1 MKNQSNLAN
10 EISLIITGEAFHVLT
25 EDMEKSN
32 LEKLYYISSH
42 CNSVIGCRVS
52 PKQKR
57 DIVHFYKI
65 QVSIQFCFILEKLN
79 KN

>member
-1 MKNQSNLAN
+1 MKNRVNSAV
-10 EISLIITGEAFHVLT
+10 ETSLIITGEAFHILT
-25 EDMEKSN
+25 ENMDKSN

-57 DIVHFYKI
+57 DIVHIYKI
-65 QVSIQFCFILEKLN
+65 QVKIIK
-79 KN
+79 